1 MLYNASKRARNATS
15 TTNRNQGGGN
25 KKAGLPYQI
34 GRESYTS
41 VLFGS
46 SNPVN
51 KHCFSMANYSCK
63 RIPSATSI
71 SRPIGSSVN
80 QARGYYSM
88 F

>member
-1 MLYNASKRARNATS
+1 MLYNSSKRARNATS
-15 TTNRNQGGGN
+15 ITNHNQGGGN

-51 KHCFSMANYSCK
+51 KHCFSKANYTCM
-63 RIPSATSI
+63 RFTNTTV

-80 QARGYYSM
+80 QARGYYGM